1 MLVTYGEQHQRRRE
15 SWSSFRNQYIIQ
27 FVEQQKFI
35 VRLQLRLLHSSI
47 NSVLMSSF
55 WKKKKWTTLTV
66 HYLVRENTLRKFIF
80 EMIEKKVG
88 FNLNQIIHI
97 HKVLEKHDKNIVV
110 AFFSM
115 LNFAFLLFILIW
127 KYAFS
132 LLIITFQPRKHSYF
146 LCLIFFFSLWL
157 IFFLFW

>member
-1 MLVTYGEQHQRRRE
+1 M
-15 SWSSFRNQYIIQ
+15 F
-27 FVEQQKFI
+27 FI
-35 VRLQLRLLHSSI
+35 PPE
-47 NSVLMSSF
+47 
-55 WKKKKWTTLTV
+55 
-66 HYLVRENTLRKFIF
+66 VRENTLRKFIF

-127 KYAFS
+127 KSAFS
-132 LLIITFQPRKHSYF
+132 FLIITFQPRKHSYF

-157 IFFLFW
+157 IFFLFWWRVDKKYICSMVNHGVISVTHYIYLSLFVYELDTQVCLSMSRFGNIWKAL